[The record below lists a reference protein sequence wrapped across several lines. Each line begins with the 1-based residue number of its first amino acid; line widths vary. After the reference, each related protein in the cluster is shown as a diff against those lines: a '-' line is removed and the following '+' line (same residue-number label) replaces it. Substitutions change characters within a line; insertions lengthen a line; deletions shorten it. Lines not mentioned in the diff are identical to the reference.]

1 MIDDPPSPNGAAN
14 RRENFRIDNVLPVS
28 LRKVESGVVPTAHI
42 IPVAANQT
50 NNEIWE
56 GGLNASFG
64 AFDANFA
71 LLLIE
76 VYGKLDRLLEAEHLN
91 TKEAEGTEISRLS
104 LSQLLLQ
111 INLKL
116 DHLLNARH
124 LSRPEERVILDMVSL
139 SASGIKVKSYE
150 PLLAGDLVEVRLLL
164 TINKPFW
171 VVVGG
176 AVVRTFPLSKGLSE
190 VSIRF
195 QNLNEVVSDEIS
207 RYALLDQKK
216 QILARRGALS
226 S

>member
-1 MIDDPPSPNGAAN
+1 MIDDTPSPHGAAN
-14 RRENFRIDNVLPVS
+14 RRENFRIDTVLPVS
-28 LRKVESGVVPTAHI
+28 LRKVEGGVVPTAHI
-42 IPVAANQT
+42 VPVTANPA
-50 NNEIWE
+50 NSEIWE

-64 AFDANFA
+64 AFDSNFA

-76 VYGKLDRLLEAEHLN
+76 VNGKLDRLLEAEHLN
-91 TKEAEGTEISRLS
+91 SKEAEGTDTSKLS

-111 INLKL
+111 VNLKL
-116 DHLLNARH
+116 DYLLNARH
-124 LSRPEERVILDMVSL
+124 LSRQEERVILDMVSL

-150 PLLAGDLVEVRLLL
+150 PLLAGDLVEVRILL

-171 VVVGG
+171 LVAGG
-176 AVVRTFPLSKGLSE
+176 SVVRTFPLSKGLSE

-195 QNLNEVVSDEIS
+195 HNLSEMVSDEIS